1 MTLKEIKTLIEYYEN
16 KGYLINSNAYDS
28 ENEEFYI
35 YKLYYDKEKDKFFV
49 EFKE

>member
-16 KGYLINSNAYDS
+16 KGYLINSNVYDS
-28 ENEEFYI
+28 ENDNFYI
-35 YKLYYDKEKDKFFV
+35 YKLYYDKETDKFYV